1 MVSLSKELEE
11 AIKGCCENDRKSQEW
26 IHKRYY
32 ATLLPICLRYTRNM
46 DQAED
51 ILQNSFIKIFNS
63 IDRYE
68 FKGSFEGWL
77 KRIVVNTAIDFHRSK
92 KSDFLL
98 LPEDK
103 SMEDFDR
110 EDEFEDEELNYPY
123 TPKQVMAAIQK
134 LTPAYQA
141 VFNLYV
147 IEDYTH
153 KEIAE
158 MLGVSIGTSKSNL
171 LKAKI
176 RLRKILDEQFEKN
189 EI

>member
-1 MVSLSKELEE
+1 MVSLSKELKE
-11 AIKGCCENDRKSQEW
+11 AIKGCVNNERKAQEY
-26 IHKRYY
+26 IHRKYY
-32 ATLLPICLRYTRNM
+32 QTLLPICLRYTRNM

-68 FKGSFEGWL
+68 YKGSFEGWL
-77 KRIVVNTAIDFHRSK
+77 KRIVVNTSIDFHRSR

-98 LPEDK
+98 LPEDQ

-110 EDEFEDEELNYPY
+110 EDEDDGEWEFPY
-123 TPKQVMAAIQK
+123 TPKQVMAAIQD

-147 IEDYTH
+147 IEDYSH

-171 LKAKI
+171 LKAKV
-176 RLRKILDEQFEKN
+176 RLRKILEEKFVKS